1 MRFLKPAMLIL
12 SLALALAWTAFAQSS
27 QPAQP
32 QKKAPA
38 KAPAAGPAQTQTQT
52 TTRTTTQSTQTT
64 HASGKP
70 GEKPAGKPG
79 DAGAAGPV
87 AGQPPGPDTGNIDD
101 ILAGEEEVL
110 SGSGFSYDP
119 GNRRDPFKSL
129 LAKSDAPAFRGPRPE
144 GVPGL
149 LIEEIDLTGI
159 FRTSK
164 GFVAQV
170 VASNQ
175 KKSYLLKEGDQLYDG
190 DVVSINK
197 NEVVFKQIVQDPT
210 ALKPFREVVKSLN
223 PS

>member
-1 MRFLKPAMLIL
+1 MMPHRLKLA
-12 SLALALAWTAFAQSS
+12 SLAALVVLAASWAVVAQ
-27 QPAQP
+27 
-32 QKKAPA
+32 
-38 KAPAAGPAQTQTQT
+38 
-52 TTRTTTQSTQTT
+52 
-64 HASGKP
+64 
-70 GEKPAGKPG
+70 
-79 DAGAAGPV
+79 
-87 AGQPPGPDTGNIDD
+87 QPPPPPPEGTPPAIGPDLGDIDE
-101 ILAGEEEVL
+101 ILEGEEAVL

-129 LAKSDAPAFRGPRPE
+129 LATPDRPEFRGPRPE

-149 LIEEIDLTGI
+149 LIDEIDLTGI

-170 VASNQ
+170 VAANE

-190 DVVSINK
+190 DVVSINRA
-197 NEVVFKQIVQDPT
+197 EVVFKQIVQDPT